1 MAKVKVKLDSGRC
14 DAHAEYDT
22 ETNVTTILKDT
33 KWEPGVKPS
42 IPNSA
47 AKLRKQIESRSN
59 LCLTKILRQR
69 KMVQL
74 RYPLLPV
81 S

>member
-33 KWEPGVKPS
+33 K
-42 IPNSA
+42 
-47 AKLRKQIESRSN
+47 
-59 LCLTKILRQR
+59 
-69 KMVQL
+69 
-74 RYPLLPV
+74 
-81 S
+81 